1 MSSFPV
7 TLLFPSA
14 CDGALGHL
22 CPSELVF
29 LMIWTIHLEHCLG
42 ICKSDWNDF
51 CINIYVLRSQ
61 LYKIFVLLSSVC
73 QSSLSSLRLRF
84 PGEWKKNIFSEKAD
98 FSFISDA
105 SKSNRN
111 ETRAKKLTLWFHRLS
126 GRVFWADVSMR
137 QSNSPIARKAC
148 EKKNTL
154 KKNSEKAAF
163 PTSAGSACYFTNWCH
178 VRNLTQGYSS
188 TGI

>member
-1 MSSFPV
+1 
-7 TLLFPSA
+7 
-14 CDGALGHL
+14 
-22 CPSELVF
+22 
-29 LMIWTIHLEHCLG
+29 MIWTIHLEHCFG

-148 EKKNTL
+148 EKKKYTEKELRKGCISNISRLSLLFHKLVSRKKSHPGIFLHRYISMHENTSKMAL
-154 KKNSEKAAF
+154 F
-163 PTSAGSACYFTNWCH
+163 
-178 VRNLTQGYSS
+178 L
-188 TGI
+188 